1 MASASGLASKLTSFS
16 QNNFLTSSDLNIDQT
31 LSLFELI
38 VKLNDLLYLSPNKK
52 ICPNSILLNFFKF
65 FISVS
70 LLNRSSVKELI
81 DLISLLTVNPRK
93 IMGFD
98 SDLFSKG
105 AMAEITVIDPDHEW
119 TFDKDHIYSK
129 SGNSPFIGESL
140 EGKVELTI
148 STNSIYKRQ

>member
-1 MASASGLASKLTSFS
+1 MIGLESAFGVVNKVL
-16 QNNFLTSSDLNIDQT
+16 
-31 LSLFELI
+31 
-38 VKLNDLLYLSPNKK
+38 VKESEM
-52 ICPNSILLNFFKF
+52 
-65 FISVS
+65 
-70 LLNRSSVKELI
+70 ELI

-105 AMAEITVIDPDHEW
+105 AMAEITVLDPDHEW
-119 TFDKDHIYSK
+119 IFDKDYIYSK

-140 EGKVELTI
+140 NGKVELTI